1 MSEPPETAAPRVQ
14 QGYREGSNVN
24 APQTMAGMIASTRYY
39 EAAQR
44 ALRTISESVQ
54 LNTRPQG

>member
-1 MSEPPETAAPRVQ
+1 VR

-24 APQTMAGMIASTRYY
+24 PASAMVGMIASNRYY
-39 EAAQR
+39 DAAQR
-44 ALRTISESVQ
+44 ALRAIGESVQ